1 MMKYQRKS
9 YNDFRKTY
17 PLPKAKI
24 YIKIDKKHKE
34 MNKMIL
40 YAAIL
45 ETIDPKKDAE
55 ILDVHK
61 AYLQKYIDEG
71 KIFAKGPFTDHSGG
85 LVIYKVDSL
94 EEAKKLAENDP
105 AILEKSRTLTLKEWR
120 SNIE

>member
-1 MMKYQRKS
+1 
-9 YNDFRKTY
+9 
-17 PLPKAKI
+17 
-24 YIKIDKKHKE
+24 
-34 MNKMIL
+34 MIL

-45 ETIDPKKDAE
+45 ETIDPQKDAE
-55 ILDVHK
+55 ILDEHK

-85 LVIYKVDSL
+85 LVIYKVDSY

-105 AILEKSRTLTLKEWR
+105 AVLEMSRTLTLKEWR

>member
-1 MMKYQRKS
+1 
-9 YNDFRKTY
+9 
-17 PLPKAKI
+17 
-24 YIKIDKKHKE
+24 
-34 MNKMIL
+34 MIL

-61 AYLQKYIDEG
+61 AYLQKYIDQG

-85 LVIYKVDSL
+85 LIIYKVDSF

-105 AILEKSRTLTLKEWR
+105 AVLEKSRTLTLKEWR
-120 SNIE
+120 SNLE